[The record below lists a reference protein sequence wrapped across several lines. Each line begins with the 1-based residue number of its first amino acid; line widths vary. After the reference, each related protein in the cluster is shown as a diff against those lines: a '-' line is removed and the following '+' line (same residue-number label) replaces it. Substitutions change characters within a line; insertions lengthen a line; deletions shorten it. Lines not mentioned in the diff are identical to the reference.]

1 MGITGLGL
9 PMMQELGGTGWRR
22 RRCRGSV
29 GGQAPTRGSASP
41 TPGSTVRAERVARP
55 GTGCPGARSSRRA
68 SGRTSGRR
76 VGRVPEIGR
85 DGCSDTSGPSERR
98 RSGRSRT
105 PVPAAPMRRSHFT
118 LVGRK
123 DPGGVENTPLKPS

>member
-1 MGITGLGL
+1 MGLKGLG
-9 PMMQELGGTGWRR
+9 WRG
-22 RRCRGSV
+22 RRCSGSV
-29 GGQAPTRGSASP
+29 GGQAHTRRGLIPVLRSAS
-41 TPGSTVRAERVARP
+41 RVEQGARP

-98 RSGRSRT
+98 RSAWSEQDTRPRGA
-105 PVPAAPMRRSHFT
+105 VRRSHFT

-123 DPGGVENTPLKPS
+123 DPGGVENTPLKPSQWRGTANT